1 MRNYTIG
8 INVNTA
14 DELAGLG
21 AKVRTFIDE
30 LGDGT
35 IDVQLAINPLGDA
48 NINTHAIG
56 FLAEGGEVYYD
67 EDDEGEDEE

>member
-1 MRNYTIG
+1 MRNYTID

-35 IDVQLAINPLGDA
+35 IDVQLAINPLG
-48 NINTHAIG
+48 NTAVYTQAIG
-56 FLAEGGEVYYD
+56 FLADGGEEYY
-67 EDDEGEDEE
+67 EEDEGEDE

>member
-14 DELAGLG
+14 EELHGLG

-35 IDVQLAINPLGDA
+35 IDVQLAINPLG
-48 NINTHAIG
+48 NTTVNTHAIG
-56 FLAEGGEVYYD
+56 FLADGDEVYYD
-67 EDDEGEDEE
+67 DEDEGEAIE

>member
-14 DELAGLG
+14 EELAGIG

-35 IDVQLAINPLGDA
+35 IDVQLAINPLGGTPA
-48 NINTHAIG
+48 GTTHAIG
-56 FLAEGGEVYYD
+56 FVANGGEEYYED
-67 EDDEGEDEE
+67 DDEGEDD